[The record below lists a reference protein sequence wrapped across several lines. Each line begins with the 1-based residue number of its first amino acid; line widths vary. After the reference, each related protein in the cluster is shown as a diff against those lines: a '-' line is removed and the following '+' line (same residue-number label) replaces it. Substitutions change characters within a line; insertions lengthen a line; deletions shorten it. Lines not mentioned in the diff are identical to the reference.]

1 VTVEDNIVKSIMST
15 KTQRGMNNRRV
26 MRSCATMKGR
36 KPNEG
41 WETTDE
47 DLEVDEEKG
56 GGAGG
61 ARFNCLEGTQQ
72 DREWELYVIILW
84 AGMREDRG

>member
-1 VTVEDNIVKSIMST
+1 MVEDNDVKSIRSM
-15 KTQRGMNNRRV
+15 KIQRGMNNRRV

-47 DLEVDEEKG
+47 ELEVDEEKG
-56 GGAGG
+56 DGAGG

-72 DREWELYVIILW
+72 DREWEFYVIILR
-84 AGMREDRG
+84 AGMREARG